1 MIRPLVALVGLLLA
15 ASCVHAQE
23 SGIIRPSGSPM
34 QLRLEE
40 VLSIGSMFGEH
51 DAFGNVTGVALDSR
65 GRIVV
70 ADDLGHHFKV
80 FDPSGTHLAT
90 VGRKGEGPGEFSSP
104 WTISTGPGDSVVVW
118 DFQRS
123 LISVFSPEYDWV
135 RDVRVSPAWLV
146 NSMVPRSDG
155 TLVVAAYGHGDRLPV
170 KTLSPDGMILRRGG
184 VPIDAPNLYGFEDS
198 LLGGYLT
205 RSDAGYVHTTKS
217 PYVLS
222 FLDDGLNPVRVCH
235 GPRGLTTDPTDV
247 LDVTERGVGIRW
259 SEYVHAVSILALG
272 DGVFL
277 NTILDPVADMRTLHL
292 VTNRCELT
300 AEMETELPIIPYF
313 VRGDLLVV
321 ARTHDY
327 DEIVIY
333 RMILEGEAQPWP
345 ARVGFG
351 GDGPGLSR
359 PLQSEVLSR
368 VRSFD
373 VTAPRTRG
381 RS

>member
-1 MIRPLVALVGLLLA
+1 MIRHPVALVGLLLA
-15 ASCVHAQE
+15 ASGVHAQE
-23 SGIIRPSGSPM
+23 SVVVRPSGSRM

-40 VLSIGSMFGEH
+40 ILSIGSMSGEH

-80 FDPSGTHLAT
+80 FAPSGTHLAT

-135 RDVRVSPAWLV
+135 RDVRVSSAWLV

-155 TLVVAAYGHGDRLPV
+155 TLVVAAYGRGERLPV
-170 KTLSPDGMILRRGG
+170 KVLSSDGTILRRGG

-205 RSDAGYVHTTKS
+205 QSDAGYVHTTKS
-217 PYVLS
+217 PYLLS
-222 FLDDGLNPVRVCH
+222 FLDDELNPVRVCH
-235 GPRGLTTDPTDV
+235 GPRGVTTDPTDV
-247 LDVTERGVGIRW
+247 LDVTARGVGIRW
-259 SEYVHAVSILALG
+259 SEYVHAVSVLALG

-277 NTILDPVADMRTLHL
+277 NTILDPVADRRTLHV
-292 VTNRCELT
+292 VTDRCELK
-300 AEMETELPIIPYF
+300 AEMETDLPIIPYF
-313 VRGDLLVV
+313 VQGDSLVAV
-321 ARTHDY
+321 RTHGY

-333 RMILEGEAQPWP
+333 RLNLQGEGE
-345 ARVGFG
+345 
-351 GDGPGLSR
+351 S
-359 PLQSEVLSR
+359 S
-368 VRSFD
+368 
-373 VTAPRTRG
+373 RG
-381 RS
+381 R